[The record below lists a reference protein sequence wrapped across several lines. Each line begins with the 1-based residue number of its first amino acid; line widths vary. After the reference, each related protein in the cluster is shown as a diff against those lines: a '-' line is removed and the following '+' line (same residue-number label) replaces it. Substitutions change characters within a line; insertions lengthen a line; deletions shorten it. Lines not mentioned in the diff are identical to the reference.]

1 MLTSDYLIIN
11 RKPQKFSRMRIAGR
25 AAVFTDQ
32 DGRPLDNGVLILDD
46 TVYAVLYCD
55 EVRNVTMVTDRGGV
69 RNVVTILWHT
79 DEGYRRDLA
88 LLNDTDLGHFSM
100 QNIRLNR
107 YAEAIAAKLDEGVRL
122 RVADAVDESDMA
134 VCPECGMLNPAGSRY
149 CLDCGAE
156 IS

>member
-1 MLTSDYLIIN
+1 
-11 RKPQKFSRMRIAGR
+11 MRIAGR
-25 AAVFTDQ
+25 AAVFIDQ

-55 EVRNVTMVTDRGGV
+55 EVRNVTMITDRGGI
-69 RNVVTILWHT
+69 RNVVTVLWHT
-79 DEGYRRDLA
+79 EEGYREGSRLLRDA
-88 LLNDTDLGHFSM
+88 AGRHFSV
-100 QNIRLNR
+100 QNTRLNR